1 MQKNITRGMR
11 QEHQHDFWVPDWFWD
26 WFLKKCAFWLK
37 YKTRDGPNFEYDLI
51 LFYLF
56 KVDFHFLS
64 KMILFIWATF
74 SWYWTWPGIRLT
86 IWPVGCCVLMLSSP
100 FLCTAIP
107 SHPLSFP
114 SHPAFRLPSI
124 RVFFSESI
132 LHHGQRSLVGYSP

>member
-11 QEHQHDFWVPDWFWD
+11 QERQHDFWVPDWFWD
-26 WFLKKCAFWLK
+26 WFLEKCAFWLK

-64 KMILFIWATF
+64 KMMLFIWATF
-74 SWYWTWPGIRLT
+74 SWYWTWPGICLT

-100 FLCTAIP
+100 FLCTAI
-107 SHPLSFP
+107 
-114 SHPAFRLPSI
+114 
-124 RVFFSESI
+124 
-132 LHHGQRSLVGYSP
+132 LHSTRRIQKVTGATMYYAGQAINHEGLMLNL